1 MDKRGENAG
10 ARSLGAFEVKN
21 GGRSTGQER
30 EITEL
35 GSIEIKYGREREQER
50 GVYEYSVS
58 KLRRR
63 EGAAVP
69 GNLGVCPREEG
80 RERGSIST

>member
-35 GSIEIKYGREREQER
+35 GSIEINMGGKGNKSGEFMST
-50 GVYEYSVS
+50 VYPS
-58 KLRRR
+58 
-63 EGAAVP
+63 
-69 GNLGVCPREEG
+69 
-80 RERGSIST
+80 